1 MKLVDLKTPFEE
13 DLDPAAPWQDYP
25 RPTLVRDSYINLNGE
40 WLFSK
45 RKTGDDHPTVL
56 GNITVPFA
64 PESRLSGMDMT
75 LKKGERLG
83 YVKRFTKPELK
94 EGERLIL
101 HFGAVDQIAYLS
113 VNAVPIYC
121 HIGGYLPFGVDITDY
136 LHEGENSILLEALD
150 DLDLDIPYGKQRK
163 KRGGMWY
170 TPISG
175 IWQTV
180 WMEVVPENE
189 IEELK
194 VTATLDSVTLTVVG
208 GDADKKLTLHTEEGD
223 KVYTFTGD
231 TVTLPIEDPKHWTPE
246 TPYLYRYTLES
257 GKDKVRS
264 YFALRTVRVE
274 KVGENSY
281 IFLNGK
287 PYFFHGLLDQGYFS
301 DGIYL
306 PATAEGYKNDILTM
320 KSLGFNMLRKHIKVE
335 PEIFYYYCDLYGMAV
350 FQDMVN
356 SGKYSFLRDTALPTL
371 GIKKGIRQKASDYRK
386 EIFEDICRETLDQLH
401 NHPSVVY
408 YTVFNEG
415 WGQYDADRLYTEL
428 KTYDPTRIYDATSGW
443 FFEKESD
450 VDSHH
455 IYFKKLSLTAS
466 PDRPLVLSEFG
477 GYSYK
482 VAGHSANEKKT
493 YGYRFFKEKAPF
505 EDALDSLYRDEVI
518 PLVAKGLAATVYT
531 QVSDVEDETNGLFTY
546 DRQVL
551 KVDKERMKLTS
562 NAIFTAFQ
570 EKTGQNEA

>member
-1 MKLVDLKTPFEE
+1 MKLLDLKTPFEE
-13 DLDPAAPWQDYP
+13 NLDLAAPWQEYP

-40 WLFSK
+40 WQLGRRS
-45 RKTGDDHPTVL
+45 RKGCEETL
-56 GNITVPFA
+56 GKITVPFP
-64 PESRLSGMDMT
+64 PESRLSDVGET
-75 LKKGERLG
+75 LKEEERFV
-83 YVKRFTKPELK
+83 YTKRFTPPPLG

-101 HFGAVDQIAYLS
+101 HFGAVDQVAYLS
-113 VNAVPIYC
+113 VNALPIYC
-121 HIGGYLPFGVDITDY
+121 HIGGYLPFWVDVTDY
-136 LHEGENSILLEALD
+136 LCEGENVVYLEVED
-150 DLDLDIPYGKQRK
+150 DLKLDIPYGKQRK

-170 TPISG
+170 TPVSG

-180 WMEVVPENE
+180 WMEVVPENA

-194 VTATLDSVTLTVVG
+194 VTTTLDSVTLTVVG
-208 GDADKKLTLHTEEGD
+208 GEADKKLTLHTEEGD
-223 KVYTFTGD
+223 TVYHFTGD
-231 TVTLPIEDPKHWTPE
+231 RVTLSVEDPKHWTPE

-264 YFALRTVRVE
+264 YFALRTVTVE

-320 KSLGFNMLRKHIKVE
+320 KELGFNMLRKHIKVE
-335 PEIFYYYCDLYGMAV
+335 PELFYYYCDLYGMAV

-356 SGKYSFLRDTALPTL
+356 SGKYSFLADTALPTL
-371 GIKKGIRQKASDYRK
+371 GLKKGITHRASPRRR
-386 EIFEDICRETLDQLH
+386 EIFEAICRETLDFLH

-428 KTYDPTRIYDATSGW
+428 KAYDPTRIYDATSGW

-455 IYFKKLSLTAS
+455 IYFKKLSLTAK

-482 VAGHSANEKKT
+482 VAEHSANETKT
-493 YGYRFFKEKAPF
+493 YGYRFFKEKEPF
-505 EDALDSLYRDEVI
+505 EGALDSLYRDEVI
-518 PLVAKGLAATVYT
+518 PLVKKGLAATVYT

-551 KVDKERMKLTS
+551 KVDETRMQLIS
-562 NAIFTAFQ
+562 EAIFTAFQ